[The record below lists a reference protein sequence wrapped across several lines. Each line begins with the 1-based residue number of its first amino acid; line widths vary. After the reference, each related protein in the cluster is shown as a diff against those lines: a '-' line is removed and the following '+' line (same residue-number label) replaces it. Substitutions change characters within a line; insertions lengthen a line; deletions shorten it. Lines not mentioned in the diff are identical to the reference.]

1 MKPVK
6 VKGQVFWSRHN
17 EPYDDGRFGV
27 DIGQLSEKAVEK
39 LQDEAMLDV
48 KHKEDQQF
56 YVTCKSNYPIK
67 MVDSEGVEITGKIG
81 NGSDCIAIID
91 PYAYNYKGKKGVSS
105 GIRGTVIVTNLI
117 PYDAPSASDPEL
129 EALEAV

>member
-6 VKGQVFWSRHN
+6 VKGQIFWSRHN
-17 EPYDDGRFGV
+17 EAYDDGRFGV
-27 DIGQLSEKAVEK
+27 DIGQLSEKAVAK

-56 YVTCKSNYPIK
+56 HVTCKSNYPIK

-81 NGSDCIAIID
+81 NGSDCVAIID
-91 PYAYNYKGKKGVSS
+91 PYSYNYKGKKGVSA
-105 GIRGTVIVTNLI
+105 GIRGTVVVTNLI
-117 PYDAPSASDPEL
+117 HYDAPSASDPEL
-129 EALEAV
+129 DALEAV